1 MHFIHDLTFP
11 SSSHPRKP
19 CSRSGG
25 DDGNCSRTGVAHR
38 TAGGSERLNACK
50 RELPGKRLRGGA
62 SREAYGTD
70 WRKVGASRCPGRE
83 GDGRRSKD
91 GIRLTD
97 IRATILEESIAVV
110 AALTGAEGAIS
121 ATSLGTIG
129 VTQGSGSIGVALSVI
144 AFLAEI
150 DCTVP
155 TGVGEITASAEI
167 TAVRE
172 CGIVETWLAD
182 FIEGALEDAVT
193 AGASLEEAARSAA
206 IAITG
211 IEVITFLPGLQNA
224 IATEESGGSAG
235 IGGSLT
241 GAIAAEGTLRALGIG
256 DTEGRDLTLTVHALG
271 TQRTLGIGLAGNGD
285 GAGAVDAF
293 AATALGIGSALL
305 FFEDARGSAAI
316 TRLDVPVIAAFAGIN
331 GRVAARGT
339 GAVGG
344 GVAGIG
350 TGAGNGNAGIILTCP
365 VGNGAAAEEWIAG
378 VGTLS
383 EKGKT
388 SVFVT
393 RSVGDDA
400 AAKGGITEIISF
412 SKHEDTRASLTDEAQ
427 TVFRRGT
434 GEGCRGDRGGRSR
447 ARLSRRYAGIGAGTG
462 DENAG
467 IALAFGVG
475 ATGDLVGAIVGSDV
489 GERDALV
496 LGGALGVGLLDA
508 IAAAEDGITL
518 VLPCSGNRDTGAVGG
533 VADGV
538 GDGRG
543 SAGRP

>member
-1 MHFIHDLTFP
+1 M
-11 SSSHPRKP
+11 
-19 CSRSGG
+19 
-25 DDGNCSRTGVAHR
+25 
-38 TAGGSERLNACK
+38 NACK

-285 GAGAVDAF
+285 GAGSVDSF

-316 TRLDVPVIAAFAGIN
+316 TRLDVPVIALLRRFEETVAAERSAENFTFRQAGGRAAVAIAAIAVIAAFAGIN

-467 IALAFGVG
+467 IDLAFGVG